1 LEFSS
6 RADAAQPSGKDV
18 LLAQGAPQHIG
29 FGTTA
34 KTNIRDPKHLR
45 GA

>member
-1 LEFSS
+1 MRPNHPENML
-6 RADAAQPSGKDV
+6 P
-18 LLAQGAPQHIG
+18 AQGAPQHIG
-29 FGTTA
+29 FGAAA